1 MSQSSLPPLPPN
13 DDLHSDDSRGTDS
26 SQEQMD
32 IDMDLELELI
42 LEREE
47 EQQLEELRHVEELR
61 QQQEELRRQQ
71 EELRRQQEQRQQEE
85 QRQQQE
91 QQQEQ
96 QQGQEQDQLQIRQP
110 RPRPRI
116 ACPECNENIRLDL
129 YDIHHAQRHVDIVN
143 LRYRRMQRRVL
154 LARNHEDELFHCL
167 CGNFNNE
174 DACTMHFHASDN
186 CEFSDPILQ
195 QQRPIADQE
204 SPFSDLILQ
213 QQRSIADEASAD
225 DGAFSDPILQQQRPI
240 ADEASTDDGAFSDP
254 ILQQQKPIADEE
266 STWHDDQ
273 PPSSSAGQE
282 EEEERRDDTEEQ
294 DEPASSSHGQQ
305 EEEEDD
311 DDTAP
316 TKEQQSDDEQEE
328 KSASHSTQQ
337 DDEDAKTSFMETT
350 IMVEDELSEWE
361 QQSQAIKS
369 KATSMTQRHE
379 KQSHH
384 MNEQFASLSNQFDH
398 IMQDQ
403 AQHSYDMQ
411 QQLRVLLHSLCGNN
425 SALFSTPQHHRLEG
439 LRQENARKNWIRL
452 LVKYHLGRKL
462 ENVEIESALQGGEI
476 SSDIQAPDVLD
487 MIDYVLAFI
496 FELDTK

>member
-1 MSQSSLPPLPPN
+1 
-13 DDLHSDDSRGTDS
+13 
-26 SQEQMD
+26 
-32 IDMDLELELI
+32 
-42 LEREE
+42 
-47 EQQLEELRHVEELR
+47 
-61 QQQEELRRQQ
+61 
-71 EELRRQQEQRQQEE
+71 
-85 QRQQQE
+85 
-91 QQQEQ
+91 
-96 QQGQEQDQLQIRQP
+96 
-110 RPRPRI
+110 
-116 ACPECNENIRLDL
+116 
-129 YDIHHAQRHVDIVN
+129 
-143 LRYRRMQRRVL
+143 
-154 LARNHEDELFHCL
+154 
-167 CGNFNNE
+167 
-174 DACTMHFHASDN
+174 MHFHASDN

-225 DGAFSDPILQQQRPI
+225 DGAFSDPIQQQQRPI

-305 EEEEDD
+305 EEEDD

-350 IMVEDELSEWE
+350 ITVENELSEWE

-369 KATSMTQRHE
+369 KATSMTQWHE